1 MGEKKEVKK
10 RSILKKL
17 KEKAEAFANKSKY
30 AVIGA
35 GHCLSRPKYA
45 IACALAF
52 VAILYLFTFFRDGSG
67 RWQLLCAGK
76 TDQLWINFVSMISN
90 FASFYGILLVFMS
103 ALQALAVTQIVYTWR
118 NRRKDEAISGIER
131 GSIASLLGF
140 AALGCPSCGISI
152 FMPILTAIV
161 GTGASIVAE
170 RISVIVAI
178 IAFLLLIYA
187 NISLGYIIFVIA
199 GNSKKRK
206 EK

>member
-10 RSILKKL
+10 RGFLKKL

-30 AVIGA
+30 AVIGV

-45 IACALAF
+45 IACVLAF
-52 VAILYLFTFFRDGSG
+52 VVFLYLLTFFRDGSG

-76 TDQLWINFVSMISN
+76 INQLWINFLSMMSN
-90 FASFYGILLVFMS
+90 FASLYGVLLVFMS
-103 ALQALAVTQIVYTWR
+103 ALQAIAVAQIIYTWR
-118 NRRKDEAISGIER
+118 NRRKDEAINGVER
-131 GSIASLLGF
+131 GGIASLLGF
-140 AALGCPSCGISI
+140 AALGCPSCGVSI
-152 FMPILTAIV
+152 FMPILTAVV
-161 GTGASIVAE
+161 GTGASIIAE
-170 RISVIVAI
+170 RISIIIAI

-187 NISLGYIIFVIA
+187 NISLGYIVFIIA

>member
-1 MGEKKEVKK
+1 MGEKKEAKK

-17 KEKAEAFANKSKY
+17 KEKAEAFGNKSKY

-45 IACALAF
+45 VACALAF

-76 TDQLWINFVSMISN
+76 TDQLWINFVSMMSN

-103 ALQALAVTQIVYTWR
+103 ALQALAVTQIVYAWR

-131 GSIASLLGF
+131 GGIASLLGF

-152 FMPILTAIV
+152 FMPILTAVV

-170 RISVIVAI
+170 RISVIVAV

>member
-10 RSILKKL
+10 RGILKKL

-35 GHCLSRPKYA
+35 GHCLGRPKYA
-45 IACALAF
+45 VACALVF
-52 VAILYLFTFFRDGSG
+52 VVILYLFTFFRDGSG

-76 TDQLWINFVSMISN
+76 TDQLWINFVSMMSN

-118 NRRKDEAISGIER
+118 NRRKDEAINGIER
-131 GSIASLLGF
+131 GGIASLLGF